1 MSNPKAQPCDE
12 GVIRGIRC
20 AGTQSVAAQRWVLT
34 ATVLGSS
41 IAFIDASVVNVALPA
56 MRSNLNASVVA
67 IQWVVNA
74 YTLCLAALILIGGAA
89 GDHFG
94 RRRLF
99 VAGIVVFTAAS
110 IWCGLAPNIAHLIV
124 ARAVQGLGASMLI
137 PNSLAIIGATFD
149 DSGRG
154 RAIGT
159 WAGFGALA
167 GAAGPLLGGCL
178 VDHTSWRMIFFVNPL
193 IAVPTLWIAL
203 RRVPESRDPGSA
215 AGLDWVGALL
225 IFLGLGGVVAALIAA
240 PSLGWGNAVVLGL
253 LGSGALMLI
262 AFLWHEHASDT
273 PMMPLSLF
281 RSRVFSGINGLTLL
295 LYAALGGALFILPF
309 DLIYVHGYSA
319 TQTGGAF
326 LPFALTVGILS
337 RLFGALQDK
346 MGARLPLIVGPAIVG
361 CGYVLLAMQPFGD
374 GFWAG
379 FIGPLVVAGFG
390 MAVSVAP
397 LTTVVLTAVPKE
409 RAGVAS
415 GVNNAVAQ
423 TANLMA
429 VAIFGAIALGGF
441 RQTLGQTVDAAVKQ
455 ILADGIDTALLLAA
469 ALAFTSS
476 LVAFLT
482 LGLAERP
489 ADKR

>member
-1 MSNPKAQPCDE
+1 LA
-12 GVIRGIRC
+12 
-20 AGTQSVAAQRWVLT
+20 

-41 IAFIDASVVNVALPA
+41 IAFINASVVNVALPA
-56 MRSNLNASVVA
+56 IRSDLNASVVA

-99 VAGIVVFTAAS
+99 AAGIAVFAAAS
-110 IWCGLAPNIAHLIV
+110 VWCGLAPDIAQLIV
-124 ARAVQGLGASMLI
+124 ARAAQGIGAAMLI

-159 WAGFGALA
+159 WAGFAALA
-167 GAAGPLLGGCL
+167 AAAGPLIGGWL
-178 VDHTSWRMIFFVNPL
+178 VDHTSWRIIFFVGPL
-193 IAVPTLWIAL
+193 IAAPTLWIAL
-203 RRVPESRDPGSA
+203 RHVPESRDPGSA
-215 AGLDWVGALL
+215 AELDWVGALL
-225 IFLGLGGVVAALIAA
+225 IFLGLAGVVAALIAA
-240 PSLGWGNAVVLGL
+240 PALGWGNAVVLGL
-253 LGSGALMLI
+253 FGGGALMLVG
-262 AFLWHEHASDT
+262 FFWQEHASVS

-281 RSRVFSGINGLTLL
+281 RSRVFSGINALTFL
-295 LYAALGGALFILPF
+295 LYAALGGALFMLPF
-309 DLIYVHGYSA
+309 DLIYGHGYSA
-319 TQTGGAF
+319 TQAGGAF

-337 RLFGALQDK
+337 RLFGAMQDK
-346 MGARLPLIVGPAIVG
+346 VGARLPLVAGPAIAG
-361 CGYVLLAMQPFGD
+361 FGYVLLAMQPFGD

-379 FIGPLVVAGFG
+379 FIGPLMVVGFG

-397 LTTVVLTAVPKE
+397 LTTVVLTSVPKE

-423 TANLMA
+423 TANLVA

-441 RQTLGQTVDAAVKQ
+441 RQTTGQAGGAAVRQ
-455 ILADGIDTALLLAA
+455 ALASGSGTALLLAA
-469 ALAFTSS
+469 ALAFAGS
-476 LVAFLT
+476 LVSLFALR
-482 LGLAERP
+482 LAERT
-489 ADKR
+489 AEKH